1 MTAIRIYDCDA
12 EAIQKTC
19 EDNDMSEHELVE
31 LLLEHL
37 DEVKEDYDLK

>member
-1 MTAIRIYDCDA
+1 MREIRIYDYDA
-12 EAIQKTC
+12 EQIEKTC

-37 DEVKEDYDLK
+37 NEVKEEYNLV